1 MAGVRLL
8 SALGAPR
15 DTLNPSLACCV
26 PWGLV
31 TGVRAPVLRHVPL
44 LSALPPT
51 PGTNGTRSRL
61 MSPCQ
66 ATFRSLL
73 HLHRRWRKFG
83 GQSEALRPSR
93 AHAEGGPD
101 LYFLSLE

>member
-15 DTLNPSLACCV
+15 DTLTLSLACV
-26 PWGLV
+26 PCGLI
-31 TGVRAPVLRHVPL
+31 TDVRGPMLRHVPL

-51 PGTNGTRSRL
+51 PGTKGTRLRL
-61 MSPCQ
+61 MSPYQ
-66 ATFRSLL
+66 VTFRSLL

-83 GQSEALRPSR
+83 GQSEAL
-93 AHAEGGPD
+93 AAEQSPRRKGP
-101 LYFLSLE
+101 

>member
-15 DTLNPSLACCV
+15 DTLTPSLACCV
-26 PWGLV
+26 PCGLV
-31 TGVRAPVLRHVPL
+31 TDVRGPVLRHVPL

-51 PGTNGTRSRL
+51 PGTKGTRLRL
-61 MSPCQ
+61 MSPYQ
-66 ATFRSLL
+66 VTFRSLL
-73 HLHRRWRKFG
+73 HSHRRWWKSG

-93 AHAEGGPD
+93 AHAERGPD
-101 LYFLSLE
+101 LCFLSLE